1 MPRRGSI
8 LLIALLASSAK
19 ALAGTENLSIS
30 TQVAFYPEVIQGGE
44 EDIEPEIL
52 NLGTEPGT
60 YTEAA
65 TYGPNQVSLGS
76 YSGTLE
82 PNTDLTNN
90 FPLDT
95 ADLPPAAYS
104 VSATLQDTTPGSTAP
119 AITVNSQ
126 FTVEAHAAPAIDLQD
141 EMLPLTDCDSPP
153 VQFETQEIDPNS
165 LAQAPPSGTD
175 AAATFAPQMI
185 GDPPPNIPT
194 ADLDLDSITST
205 GSPYITT
212 TLQPFID
219 LFSDDNPAE
228 GLPFQVYAFVPSLG
242 DYSTTFTLHYS
253 DEQDLPAANGPGS
266 QAASF
271 TVAVDMT
278 ATTADW
284 TVTVVPEPSSFGLL
298 TIIGLASLGRGNRL
312 RQMCRG

>member
-1 MPRRGSI
+1 MQRRGSI
-8 LLIALLASSAK
+8 LLIALLGWSAK
-19 ALAGTENLSIS
+19 ALASTENLAIS
-30 TQVAFYPEVIQGGE
+30 TQVAFYPEVIQGAE
-44 EDIEPEIL
+44 EDIEPEIS
-52 NLGTEPGT
+52 NSGTEPGT

-65 TYGPNQVSLGS
+65 TYGPDQVSLGS
-76 YSGTLE
+76 YSGTLQ
-82 PNTDLTNN
+82 PGTDLSNN

-95 ADLPPAAYS
+95 TDVPPAAYR

-126 FTVEAHAAPAIDLQD
+126 FTVEAHAAPAIYLQD
-141 EMLPLTDCDSPP
+141 EMLPLADCDSPP
-153 VQFETQEIDPNS
+153 VQFQTRELDPNS
-165 LAQAPPSGTD
+165 LAQAPPAGTD

-185 GDPPPNIPT
+185 GDPPPGVPT
-194 ADLDLDSITST
+194 AELDLDSITST

-219 LFSDDNPAE
+219 LPSDDNPAE
-228 GLPFQVYAFVPSLG
+228 GLPFQVYAFVPALG
-242 DYSTTFTLHYS
+242 DYSTTFTLYYS
-253 DEQDLPAANGPGS
+253 DEQDLPGADAPGS
-266 QAASF
+266 ETASF

-284 TVTVVPEPSSFGLL
+284 TVTVVPEPASFGLL
-298 TIIGLASLGRGNRL
+298 TIIGLASLGRGSWL

>member
-1 MPRRGSI
+1 MM
-8 LLIALLASSAK
+8 A
-19 ALAGTENLSIS
+19 
-30 TQVAFYPEVIQGGE
+30 
-44 EDIEPEIL
+44 D
-52 NLGTEPGT
+52 
-60 YTEAA
+60 
-65 TYGPNQVSLGS
+65 
-76 YSGTLE
+76 GTLE
-82 PNTDLTNN
+82 PNTDLTND

-95 ADLPPAAYS
+95 TALPPAAYR

-126 FTVEAHAAPAIDLQD
+126 FTVDAHAAPEIDLEN
-141 EMLPLTDCDSPP
+141 EMLPLTDCDAPP

-205 GSPYITT
+205 GSPFITT

-219 LFSDDNPAE
+219 LLSDDNPAE

-253 DEQDLPAANGPGS
+253 DEQDLPGANAPGS
-266 QAASF
+266 QTASF

-278 ATTADW
+278 PTTADW

-298 TIIGLASLGRGNRL
+298 TIIGLALLGRGNWL